1 MFLFKNVISQE
12 LGILL
17 VNVIYFNN
25 ANNFL
30 QNQYFVFVKKNLN
43 EWTI

>member
-30 QNQYFVFVKKNLN
+30 QNQHFVFVKK
-43 EWTI
+43 I